1 MAAGDDWTYYAYR
14 PRYDLAYMGIGLFAA
29 AFVVQLFLTMK
40 RRTWYMIPF
49 VIAMIGECL
58 GYVFRRVSADH
69 LRGRGAALT
78 WYLLQERVAH
88 KLFLILSPAL
98 MCASYCAFRRF
109 LSCFHLT
116 LIALASL
123 ALCDSREQTV
133 RPASLL
139 DVARESRANLP
150 LSLPAVC
157 FGRIITYVGE
167 RWTPVS
173 SKWVTFIFVTQDI
186 VSFVVQG
193 AGGSLY
199 SSDNTKIYPA
209 AKAILCVGFCI
220 QIIGLGIFAIFA
232 GIYHTRARR
241 AGVPAGPW
249 SHCLFTLYAG
259 SVCVLV
265 RGVFRTIEFGTGSG
279 GGQGYLL
286 SREGYFYGLEFGP
299 IVIAALIFCVSYPG
313 YYVPH
318 ARSARLFPEQEVAQ
332 EGLEAGP
339 SASGSEV
346 EGEKALE
353 GGEGEKR
360 RWWTRRA

>member
-14 PRYDLAYMGIGLFAA
+14 PRYDLAYMGIALFAA
-29 AFVVQLFLTMK
+29 AFVVQLFLTLR

-58 GYVFRRVSADH
+58 GYAFRRVSADH

-78 WYLLQERVAH
+78 WYLLQE
-88 KLFLILSPAL
+88 LFLILSPAL
-98 MCASYCAFRRF
+98 MCASY
-109 LSCFHLT
+109 L
-116 LIALASL
+116 
-123 ALCDSREQTV
+123 
-133 RPASLL
+133 
-139 DVARESRANLP
+139 
-150 LSLPAVC
+150 C

-241 AGVPAGPW
+241 AGVPAGRW
-249 SHCLFTLYAG
+249 SNCLFTLYAG

-265 RGVFRTIEFGTGSG
+265 RGIFRTIEFGTGSG

-313 YYVPH
+313 YYIPH
-318 ARSARLFPEQEVAQ
+318 ARSARLFPQDQAQ
-332 EGLEAGP
+332 VEGLEAGP

-346 EGEKALE
+346 EGEKE
-353 GGEGEKR
+353 GLGTGGEKR
-360 RWWTRRA
+360 RWWSRRA

>member
-1 MAAGDDWTYYAYR
+1 MAAGDNWTYYAYR

-29 AFVVQLFLTMK
+29 AFVVQLFLALR

-58 GYVFRRVSADH
+58 GYAFRRVSADH

-78 WYLLQERVAH
+78 WYLLQE
-88 KLFLILSPAL
+88 LFLILSPAL
-98 MCASYCAFRRF
+98 MCASY
-109 LSCFHLT
+109 L
-116 LIALASL
+116 
-123 ALCDSREQTV
+123 
-133 RPASLL
+133 
-139 DVARESRANLP
+139 
-150 LSLPAVC
+150 C

-186 VSFVVQG
+186 V
-193 AGGSLY
+193 
-199 SSDNTKIYPA
+199 
-209 AKAILCVGFCI
+209 
-220 QIIGLGIFAIFA
+220 IIGLGIFAIFA
-232 GIYHTRARR
+232 GTYHTRARR

-249 SHCLFTLYAG
+249 SRCLFTLYAG

-265 RGVFRTIEFGTGSG
+265 RGIFRTIEFGTGSG

-299 IVIAALIFCVSYPG
+299 IIIAALIFCVSYPG
-313 YYVPH
+313 YYIPH
-318 ARSARLFPEQEVAQ
+318 ARSARLFPQDQVLDGQ

-346 EGEKALE
+346 EGEKLE
-353 GGEGEKR
+353 AMEGGEKR
-360 RWWTRRA
+360 RWWSRRA